1 MLLNVEHRTNYFYS
15 EEIRYGV
22 QQIRMRPFLN
32 NQQRTV
38 SWQISIN
45 GANEQFNFRDNLG
58 NDVDLYTLS
67 DTTELEIISKGK
79 VETFENNGVVGPHL
93 SIIPLWYY
101 KNSTPLTLAGPK
113 IRTIA
118 RNWET
123 RSTNSIETLHSL
135 SAKIRNLVRYELGHT
150 NSTTTAEQ
158 AVNIGFG
165 VCQDHTHI
173 FISAARLLGFPA
185 RYVSGHLF
193 SSEAKSISASHAWA
207 EAFVDSIG
215 WIGFD
220 ISNGISPDDRYVKLA
235 TGFDY
240 NDVAPLSGIRFGSGE
255 EQVATQIMIS
265 QQ

>member
-15 EEIRYGV
+15 EEIGYGV

-32 NQQRTV
+32 NQQRAV
-38 SWQISIN
+38 SWQVSIN
-45 GANEQFNFRDNLG
+45 GANEQFNFTDNLG
-58 NDVDLYTLS
+58 NHVDLYTLS
-67 DTTELEIISKGK
+67 NTTELEIISKGK

-135 SAKIRNLVRYELGHT
+135 SAKIRKLVGYELGHT

-173 FISAARLLGFPA
+173 FISAARLLGYPA

-193 SSEAKSISASHAWA
+193 SSETKSISASHAWA
-207 EAFVDSIG
+207 EAFLDSIG

-220 ISNGISPDDRYVKLA
+220 ISNGISPDERYIKIAVGL
-235 TGFDY
+235 DY
-240 NDVAPLSGIRFGSGE
+240 QKAAPVRGIRYGDTDERVETHVFV
-255 EQVATQIMIS
+255 EQ
-265 QQ
+265 